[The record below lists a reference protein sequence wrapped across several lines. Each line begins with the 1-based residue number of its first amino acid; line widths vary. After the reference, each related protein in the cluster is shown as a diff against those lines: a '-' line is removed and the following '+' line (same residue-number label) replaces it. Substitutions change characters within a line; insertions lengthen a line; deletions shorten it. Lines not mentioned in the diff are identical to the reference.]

1 MESRSQPLRSWVCEA
16 SWEEEGGALGVIT
29 RGHLEEGGALRVG
42 GALLEKQP
50 QLDGLWCGEQDEVE
64 LLHHL
69 RGELEILLR
78 P

>member
-1 MESRSQPLRSWVCEA
+1 M
-16 SWEEEGGALGVIT
+16 IT

-64 LLHHL
+64 LLLPYLVAALGAVPFSPEPPPRPDSALH
-69 RGELEILLR
+69 ELFR
-78 P
+78 RA